1 MESEEEKE
9 VRDAERAKA
18 LLEDPIL
25 QEAFDKM
32 EKEYISKWKT
42 TETKDKEERDI
53 LWQLVWAIGELRT
66 HLSVIMQRGEFH
78 KDRLQKSLKR
88 KRN

>member
-1 MESEEEKE
+1 MESEEKKE
-9 VRDAERAKA
+9 IRDAERAKEI
-18 LLEDPIL
+18 LEDPLL
-25 QEAFDKM
+25 QDTLDKM
-32 EKEYISKWKT
+32 EAEYITKWKNSQT
-42 TETKDKEERDI
+42 GEKEERDI
-53 LWQLVWAIGELRT
+53 LWQLVWAIREFQS

>member
-9 VRDAERAKA
+9 IRDAERAKEI
-18 LLEDPIL
+18 LEDPLL
-25 QEAFDKM
+25 QGSLDKM
-32 EKEYISKWKT
+32 EEEYISAWKQSKT
-42 TETKDKEERDI
+42 GDKEERDI
-53 LWQLVWAIGELRT
+53 LWQLVWAIGEFRT

-78 KDRLQKSLKR
+78 KDRLQKSMKR

>member
-9 VRDAERAKA
+9 VRESEHAKA

-25 QEAFDKM
+25 QGAFDKM
-32 EKEYISKWKT
+32 EKEYISKWKN

-78 KDRLQKSLKR
+78 RDRLQKSLKR
-88 KRN
+88 KR

>member
-1 MESEEEKE
+1 
-9 VRDAERAKA
+9 
-18 LLEDPIL
+18 
-25 QEAFDKM
+25 M
-32 EKEYISKWKT
+32 EKEYISKWKN

-78 KDRLQKSLKR
+78 KDRLQKSMKR